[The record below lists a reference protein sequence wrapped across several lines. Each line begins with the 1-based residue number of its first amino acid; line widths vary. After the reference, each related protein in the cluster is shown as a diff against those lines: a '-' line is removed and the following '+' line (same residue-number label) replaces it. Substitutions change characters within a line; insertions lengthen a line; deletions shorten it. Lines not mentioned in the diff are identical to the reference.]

1 MTDTQPRRILIV
13 DDHNDMRS
21 FIRSMIETEENNIVE
36 GINGVEAVDLFQ
48 SKTPD
53 LVLMDLEMPVMNG
66 LAATEKILK
75 LNSKAR
81 VIVIT
86 QHESD
91 VIHELALSSGAVAFL
106 PKSELSQLPSL
117 LAEHP
122 ALTSNL

>member
-53 LVLMDLEMPVMNG
+53 LVLMDLEMPVMDG
-66 LAATEKILK
+66 LAATEEILK

-91 VIHELALSSGAVAFL
+91 VIHKLALSSGAVAFL